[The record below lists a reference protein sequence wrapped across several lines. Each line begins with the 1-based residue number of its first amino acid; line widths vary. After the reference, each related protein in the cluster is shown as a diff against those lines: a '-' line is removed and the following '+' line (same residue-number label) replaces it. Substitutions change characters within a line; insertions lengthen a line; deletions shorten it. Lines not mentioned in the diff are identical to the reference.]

1 MEKELFAAEIV
12 NTHGIRGEVKAI
24 CHTDSAE
31 FFNNIKNIRLEPSNA
46 SFVLTASRPHK
57 GAVLLKLKGV
67 DTIED
72 AEKLVGQKIYVQR
85 SEARL
90 PEGRYYIT
98 DIIGLK
104 VISEEG
110 EEIGTVI
117 DVFRTGSNDVFEV
130 KRKGLKNAY
139 IPHIDD
145 IVKEIDLEKG
155 ITIHVMEGL
164 LDED

>member
-24 CHTDSAE
+24 YHTDSPE
-31 FFNNIKNIRLEPSNA
+31 FFDNIKNIRLEPSNEKYK
-46 SFVLTASRPHK
+46 LTASRPHK
-57 GAVLLKLKGV
+57 GSVLLKLKGV
-67 DTIED
+67 ETIED
-72 AEKLVGQKIYVQR
+72 AEKLVGQKIYVPR
-85 SEARL
+85 KEANL
-90 PEGRYYIT
+90 PEGKFYIV

-104 VISEEG
+104 VFSEEG
-110 EEIGTVI
+110 EEIGDVT
-117 DVFRTGSNDVFEV
+117 DVFRTGSNDVFEI
-130 KRKGLKNAY
+130 KRKGAKNAY

-145 IVKEIDLEKG
+145 VVKEIDLEKG

>member
-24 CHTDSAE
+24 YHTDSPE
-31 FFNNIKNIRLEPSNA
+31 FFDNIKNIRLEPSNV
-46 SFVLTASRPHK
+46 SYKLTACRPHK
-57 GAVLLKLKGV
+57 GSVLLKLKGV
-67 DTIED
+67 DTIEE
-72 AEKLVGQKIYVQR
+72 AEKLVGQKIYVSR
-85 SEARL
+85 KEARL
-90 PEGRYYIT
+90 PEGKYYIV

-104 VISEEG
+104 VFSEDG
-110 EEIGTVI
+110 EEIGEVT

-130 KRKGLKNAY
+130 KRQGGKKAY

-145 IVKEIDLEKG
+145 IVKNIDLDSG